1 MYAVSRLLEYKIGEM
16 GVSMKTW
23 ELISIVLAAMVAG
36 MFHGPWVA
44 LSRFMSTFAPEVF
57 LAIVDRMNRNMAP
70 VMTVLMPAALLSII
84 PVLLLS
90 YHERPL
96 TFYLGATAFALFI
109 VALLVTVLVE
119 VPIVEEIVTSARV
132 HATAQL
138 AATAR
143 SLDKV
148 SYHSGDCRPCKLCA
162 SSSWSSYSIRAC
174 EITTSQMPQPDNQ
187 GPKPSRSQVG
197 PRI

>member
-1 MYAVSRLLEYKIGEM
+1 
-16 GVSMKTW
+16 
-23 ELISIVLAAMVAG
+23 
-36 MFHGPWVA
+36 
-44 LSRFMSTFAPEVF
+44 MSTFAPEVF

-119 VPIVEEIVTSARV
+119 VPIVEEIVTWAVSTLPPNWQQLRDRWTRFHIIRV
-132 HATAQL
+132 IAGL
-138 AATAR
+138 ASFVLLVAGA
-143 SLDKV
+143 L
-148 SYHSGDCRPCKLCA
+148 
-162 SSSWSSYSIRAC
+162 I
-174 EITTSQMPQPDNQ
+174 Q
-187 GPKPSRSQVG
+187 
-197 PRI
+197 

>member
-1 MYAVSRLLEYKIGEM
+1 M

-44 LSRFMSTFAPEVF
+44 LSRSMSTFAPEVF

-96 TFYLGATAFALFI
+96 TFYLDATAFALFI
-109 VALLVTVLVE
+109 VALLVTVVVE
-119 VPIVEEIVTSARV
+119 VPIVEEIVTWTVSTLPSNWQQLRDRWTRFHIIRV
-132 HATAQL
+132 IAGL
-138 AATAR
+138 ASFVLLVAGAIFHKGT
-143 SLDKV
+143 
-148 SYHSGDCRPCKLCA
+148 
-162 SSSWSSYSIRAC
+162 
-174 EITTSQMPQPDNQ
+174 
-187 GPKPSRSQVG
+187 
-197 PRI
+197 